1 MLKSLQLLIF
11 LLFLSSTFQQSEI
24 DSLEVEEVITSKN
37 SRYIAILEIG
47 TPPQK
52 IRVKISTSYC
62 GLWLLDK
69 SIFGKGYDPR
79 ISKSLI
85 RGTFRSNIAFVNG
98 TMSKE
103 TLKIG
108 SLKAERQSFLLVDYV
123 KEEKLKDL
131 IYEGLI
137 GLGYKCAAE
146 SVGNVDF
153 IFSFIHDINNR
164 GKDIKNLFTFDI
176 NDKGGNALITIGAL
190 DKRVNVN
197 SKIYKTSKIDR
208 VSFNGQWQIGLF
220 GIFFDNNE
228 YFKVREKLMVGIG
241 KSFLSVTKKFFDFVV
256 LKFFQKDIE
265 KKVCYIEESEM
276 NEIYCNGDYDIS
288 KLGNVHFIVG
298 KWYLTIK
305 KEKLFSDVEV
315 NGKKMKWCR
324 IVFHKQY
331 DYFYISQILFSNT
344 ILVYSQDD
352 NLIGFYKKS

>member
-164 GKDIKNLFTFDI
+164 GKDIQNLFTFDI
-176 NDKGGNALITIGAL
+176 NDKGGNALITIGAF
-190 DKRVNVN
+190 DKRIDIN
-197 SKIYKTSKIDR
+197 SKMYKISKIDR

-228 YFKVREKLMVGIG
+228 YFRVREKLMVGIG
-241 KSFLSVTKKFFDFVV
+241 KSFLSVTQKFFDFVV
-256 LKFFQKDIE
+256 LKFFQNDINN
-265 KKVCYIEESEM
+265 KVCYIEKNEM

-288 KLGNVHFIVG
+288 KLGNLHFIVG

-305 KEKLFSDVEV
+305 KEKLFSDVIV
-315 NGKKMKWCR
+315 NGKNMKWCR

-344 ILVYSQDD
+344 ILVYNQQND
-352 NLIGFYKKS
+352 LIGFYKK

>member
-324 IVFHKQY
+324 IIFHKQY

-344 ILVYSQDD
+344 ILVYSKDD

>member
-69 SIFGKGYDPR
+69 TIFVKGYDPR

-241 KSFLSVTKKFFDFVV
+241 KSFLSVTRKFFDFVV
-256 LKFFQKDIE
+256 YKFFQQDIN
-265 KKVCYIEESEM
+265 KKICYIEESEM

-288 KLGNVHFIVG
+288 KLGNIHFIFG
-298 KWYLTIK
+298 KENLTIK
-305 KEKLFSDVEV
+305 QEKL
-315 NGKKMKWCR
+315 
-324 IVFHKQY
+324 
-331 DYFYISQILFSNT
+331 L
-344 ILVYSQDD
+344 
-352 NLIGFYKKS
+352 LII